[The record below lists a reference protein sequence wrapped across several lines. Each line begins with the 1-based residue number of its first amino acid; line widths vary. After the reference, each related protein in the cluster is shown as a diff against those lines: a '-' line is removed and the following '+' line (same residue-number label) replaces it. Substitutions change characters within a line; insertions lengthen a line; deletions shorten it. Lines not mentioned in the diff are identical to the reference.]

1 MIMNKLKLI
10 FAFLFI
16 AGALV
21 AQQVDRDKV
30 LLESAT
36 GTW

>member
-1 MIMNKLKLI
+1 MKI
-10 FAFLFI
+10 FNLLFTFFFF

-30 LLESAT
+30 VVESGT